1 MYNELVEN
9 IVKYMGGKINIA
21 SHTHCMTRLRITAHD
36 DTLVQSDKIKNLK
49 GVMGVVKKGNQWQIV
64 IGPTVEEVYIAFA
77 SYLNNSPAEEGK
89 NIKEQHSKGTWGA
102 NVLNT
107 IAGIFNPIVPAL
119 AGSGLIK
126 AILALCL
133 ACHWLT
139 DKSQTYIILNVIS
152 DGVFN
157 FLPFL
162 LAYSS
167 SKIFKMNT
175 AVALG
180 IAGAMLH
187 PTFIQYL
194 TAGKTTLQFF
204 GITMH
209 LVDYQTSVL
218 PIILVIWFA
227 SYLEKFLNK
236 VIPKAIKIIVVPAF
250 TLLFATPIALLII
263 GPAAQFIGTQLASA
277 VNIMF
282 DKWGILASLLYGAL
296 YSLIVVTGLQHGM
309 VPILV
314 DSISR
319 YGFNHISP
327 ASGSSNMGQ
336 AGAAFG
342 VWLRS
347 KDKDTK
353 AVAASACISA
363 LSGVTEPAIY
373 GVNLRLKK
381 PFLYAGIGGAAGGL
395 LAGILKAKCYA
406 LGGPSFLTL
415 PMFIG
420 DPNNVWY
427 VVAAFIVAF
436 IVSALCTIIFG
447 FEEMPLKED

>member
-64 IGPTVEEVYIAFA
+64 IGPTVEEVYNSFA
-77 SYLNNSPAEEGK
+77 SYLNNSPSEEGK

-107 IAGIFNPIVPAL
+107 VAGIFNPIVPAL

-218 PIILVIWFA
+218 PIILIIWFA

-282 DKWGILASLLYGAL
+282 DKWGILASLLYGAF

>member
-64 IGPTVEEVYIAFA
+64 IGPTVEEVYNSFA
-77 SYLNNSPAEEGK
+77 SYLNNSPSEEGK

-282 DKWGILASLLYGAL
+282 DKWGILASLLYGAF

>member
-1 MYNELVEN
+1 MYTELVSK
-9 IVKYMGGKINIA
+9 IVEDMGGKANIA
-21 SHTHCMTRLRITAHD
+21 SHTHCMTRLRITTHD
-36 DTLVQSDKIKNLK
+36 DSRVLTDKIKNLK
-49 GVMGVVKKGNQWQIV
+49 GIMGIVKKGDQWQIV
-64 IGPTVEEVYIAFA
+64 IGPNVEEVYNSFVD
-77 SYLNNSPAEEGK
+77 YLNNSTEKGTV
-89 NIKEQHSKGTWGA
+89 KEKHSKGTWGA
-102 NVLNT
+102 NILNT

-139 DKSQTYIILNVIS
+139 DKSQTYIVLNVIS

-227 SYLEKFLNK
+227 SYIEKFLNR

-250 TLLFATPIALLII
+250 TLLLATPIALLII
-263 GPAAQFIGTQLASA
+263 GPLAQWIGTGLASG
-277 VNIMF
+277 VNVMF
-282 DKWGILASLLYGAL
+282 DRWGIIASLLYGAF

-347 KDKDTK
+347 KDRDTK

-395 LAGILKAKCYA
+395 VAGILKAKCYA

-420 DPNNVWY
+420 DPNNVWF
-427 VVAAFIVAF
+427 VVLAFIVAF
-436 IVSALCTIIFG
+436 VVAAIITVIFG
-447 FEEMPLKED
+447 FEETPLKEG

>member
-1 MYNELVEN
+1 
-9 IVKYMGGKINIA
+9 
-21 SHTHCMTRLRITAHD
+21 MTRLRITTHD
-36 DTLVQSDKIKNLK
+36 DSLVLTDKIKNLK
-49 GVMGVVKKGNQWQIV
+49 GIMGVVKKGDQWQIV
-64 IGPTVEEVYIAFA
+64 IGPNVEEVYNSFVD
-77 SYLNNSPAEEGK
+77 YLSNSTDKGIVQEK
-89 NIKEQHSKGTWGA
+89 HSKGTWGA
-102 NVLNT
+102 NILNT

-139 DKSQTYIILNVIS
+139 DKSQTYIVLNVIS

-194 TAGKTTLQFF
+194 TAGKTTMQFF

-227 SYLEKFLNK
+227 SYIEKFLNK

-250 TLLFATPIALLII
+250 TLLLATPIALLII
-263 GPAAQFIGTQLASA
+263 GPLAQWIGTGLASA
-277 VNIMF
+277 VNVMF
-282 DKWGILASLLYGAL
+282 DRWGIIASLLYGAF
-296 YSLIVVTGLQHGM
+296 YSLIVVTGL
-309 VPILV
+309 
-314 DSISR
+314 
-319 YGFNHISP
+319 
-327 ASGSSNMGQ
+327 
-336 AGAAFG
+336 
-342 VWLRS
+342 
-347 KDKDTK
+347 
-353 AVAASACISA
+353 
-363 LSGVTEPAIY
+363 
-373 GVNLRLKK
+373 
-381 PFLYAGIGGAAGGL
+381 
-395 LAGILKAKCYA
+395 
-406 LGGPSFLTL
+406 
-415 PMFIG
+415 
-420 DPNNVWY
+420 
-427 VVAAFIVAF
+427 
-436 IVSALCTIIFG
+436 
-447 FEEMPLKED
+447 

>member
-1 MYNELVEN
+1 MYTELVSK
-9 IVKYMGGKINIA
+9 IVKYLGGKANIA
-21 SHTHCMTRLRITAHD
+21 SHTHCMTRLRITTHD
-36 DTLVQSDKIKNLK
+36 DSRVLTDKIKNLK
-49 GVMGVVKKGNQWQIV
+49 GIMGVVKKGNQWQIV
-64 IGPTVEEVYIAFA
+64 IGPNVEEVYNSFVD
-77 SYLNNSPAEEGK
+77 YLNNSTEKGTV
-89 NIKEQHSKGTWGA
+89 KEKHSKGTWGA
-102 NVLNT
+102 NIFNT

-139 DKSQTYIILNVIS
+139 DKSQTYIVLNVIS

-167 SKIFKMNT
+167 SKIFRMNT
-175 AVALG
+175 AIALG

-227 SYLEKFLNK
+227 SYIEKFLNR
-236 VIPKAIKIIVVPAF
+236 VIPKAIRIIVVPAF

-263 GPAAQFIGTQLASA
+263 GPSAQWLGIKLSSA
-277 VNIMF
+277 ITIMF
-282 DKWGILASLLYGAL
+282 NRWGFLASLIYGGI

-309 VPILV
+309 VPIIV
-314 DSISR
+314 NNISR
-319 YGFNHISP
+319 YGFDYTMA
-327 ASGSSNMGQ
+327 ASGTSNLGQ
-336 AGAAFG
+336 AGATFG

-347 KDKDTK
+347 KDKNTN

-363 LSGVTEPAIY
+363 LSGISEPAIY

-381 PFLYAGIGGAAGGL
+381 PFLYAGIGGATGGL
-395 LAGILKAKCYA
+395 VAGILKTKCYA
-406 LGGPSFLTL
+406 LGGPSILTL

-420 DPNNVWY
+420 DPNNVWFAL
-427 VVAAFIVAF
+427 AAFVISFIVA
-436 IVSALCTIIFG
+436 ALITVIFG
-447 FEEMPLKED
+447 FEEMPLKGEE

>member
-64 IGPTVEEVYIAFA
+64 IGPTVEEVYNAFA

-263 GPAAQFIGTQLASA
+263 GPAAQFIGTQLASV

>member
-64 IGPTVEEVYIAFA
+64 IGPTVEEVYNAFA

>member
-1 MYNELVEN
+1 MYTELVSK
-9 IVKYMGGKINIA
+9 IVEDMGGKANIA
-21 SHTHCMTRLRITAHD
+21 SHTHCMTRLRITTHD
-36 DTLVQSDKIKNLK
+36 DSRVLTDKIKNLK
-49 GVMGVVKKGNQWQIV
+49 GIMGIVKKGDQWQIV
-64 IGPTVEEVYIAFA
+64 IGPNVEEVYNSFVD
-77 SYLNNSPAEEGK
+77 YLNNSTEKGTV
-89 NIKEQHSKGTWGA
+89 KEKHSKGTWGA
-102 NVLNT
+102 NILNT

-126 AILALCL
+126 VILALCL

-139 DKSQTYIILNVIS
+139 DKSQTYIVLNVIS

-218 PIILVIWFA
+218 PIILVICFA
-227 SYLEKFLNK
+227 SYIEKFLNR
-236 VIPKAIKIIVVPAF
+236 VIPKAIKIIVVPSF
-250 TLLFATPIALLII
+250 TLLLATPIALLII
-263 GPAAQFIGTQLASA
+263 GPLAQWIGTGLASG
-277 VNIMF
+277 VNVMF
-282 DKWGILASLLYGAL
+282 DRWGIIASLLYGAF

-347 KDKDTK
+347 KDRDTK
-353 AVAASACISA
+353 AVAVSACISA

-395 LAGILKAKCYA
+395 VAGILKAKCYA

-420 DPNNVWY
+420 DPNNVWF
-427 VVAAFIVAF
+427 VVLAFIVAF
-436 IVSALCTIIFG
+436 VVAAIITVIFG
-447 FEEMPLKED
+447 FEETPLKEG

>member
-1 MYNELVEN
+1 MYTELVSK
-9 IVKYMGGKINIA
+9 IVKDMGGKANIA
-21 SHTHCMTRLRITAHD
+21 THTHCMTRLRITTHD
-36 DTLVQSDKIKNLK
+36 DSLVLTDKIKNLK
-49 GVMGVVKKGNQWQIV
+49 GIMGVVKKGDQWQIV
-64 IGPTVEEVYIAFA
+64 IGPNVEEVYNSFVD
-77 SYLNNSPAEEGK
+77 YLNNSAEKGTIQEK
-89 NIKEQHSKGTWGA
+89 HSKSTWGA
-102 NVLNT
+102 NILNT

-139 DKSQTYIILNVIS
+139 DKSQTYIVLNVIS

-194 TAGKTTLQFF
+194 TAGKTTMQFF

-227 SYLEKFLNK
+227 SYIEKFLNR

-250 TLLFATPIALLII
+250 TLLLATPIALLII
-263 GPAAQFIGTQLASA
+263 GPLAQWIGTGLASA
-277 VNIMF
+277 VNVMF
-282 DKWGILASLLYGAL
+282 DRWGIIASLLYGAF

-347 KDKDTK
+347 KDRDTK

-395 LAGILKAKCYA
+395 VAGILKAKCYA

-420 DPNNVWY
+420 DPNNVWF
-427 VVAAFIVAF
+427 VVLAFIVAF
-436 IVSALCTIIFG
+436 VVSAIITVVFG
-447 FEEMPLKED
+447 FEETPLKEE

>member
-64 IGPTVEEVYIAFA
+64 IGPTVEEVYNSFA
-77 SYLNNSPAEEGK
+77 SYLNNSPSEEGK

-107 IAGIFNPIVPAL
+107 VAGIFNPIVPAL

-282 DKWGILASLLYGAL
+282 DKWGILASLLYGAF

>member
-64 IGPTVEEVYIAFA
+64 IGPTVEEVYNSFA
-77 SYLNNSPAEEGK
+77 SYLNNSPSEEGK

-236 VIPKAIKIIVVPAF
+236 VIPKAIKIIVVLAF

-282 DKWGILASLLYGAL
+282 DKWGILASLLYGAF

>member
-64 IGPTVEEVYIAFA
+64 IGPTVEEVYNAFA

-282 DKWGILASLLYGAL
+282 DKWGILASLLYGAF

-436 IVSALCTIIFG
+436 IVSAFCTIIFG